1 MKYPKHLLLLIA
13 ISAALSCKRS
23 DSNTNQLALLDSVPE
38 TKYFNTDPFAGKH
51 SGINGIWEVVGTAGG
66 IHGGGY
72 PPDFDLLLVK
82 PNAIFG
88 IVRNDSLLASG
99 KIEIQSDTLSDLLV
113 HFIPGDSLPPTIQI
127 LWDYEKYLLLK
138 SDTLVLF
145 SPCCDRYDTIL
156 KRVE

>member
-1 MKYPKHLLLLIA
+1 MQPKSGIFGE
-13 ISAALSCKRS
+13 K
-23 DSNTNQLALLDSVPE
+23 
-38 TKYFNTDPFAGKH
+38 FNDEGRKNGFFTAEASRRNKSRTDPFAGKY

-72 PPDFDLLLVK
+72 PPDFELLLVK

-127 LWDYEKYLLLK
+127 LWDYEKYLIVK

-156 KRVE
+156 KKVE